1 MWSLFLG
8 LPKQSVVE
16 IDKMVGMSNFN
27 HTAVLFRNL
36 NYVIVK
42 GPDGM
47 KVLDVTLQ
55 KW

>member
-8 LPKQSVVE
+8 LPNQSVVRIE
-16 IDKMVGMSNFN
+16 KVVIKENSG
-27 HTAVLFRNL
+27 HTAVPFR
-36 NYVIVK
+36 NYVIVYAR
-42 GPDGM
+42 DGM